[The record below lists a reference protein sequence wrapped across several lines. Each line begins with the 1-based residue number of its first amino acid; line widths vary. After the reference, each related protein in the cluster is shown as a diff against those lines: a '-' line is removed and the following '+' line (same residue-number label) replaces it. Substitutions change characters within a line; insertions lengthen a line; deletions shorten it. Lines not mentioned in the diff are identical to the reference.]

1 MGAYPLLIWIDRCR
15 TLILA
20 AALGLPLY
28 VIGMLYLW
36 NAPETTRIGY
46 APEQPVPFSHALHAG
61 ELGLDCRYCHTTVE
75 TAAFA
80 AIPPTE
86 TCMNCHS
93 IIGKDDVTQSSLLAP
108 VYNSA
113 RSSPA
118 QSIEWV
124 KVHNLP
130 DYVFFDHSAHVTRGV
145 SCVSCHG
152 RVDQM
157 DVVTQVEPLT
167 MAWCLDCHRNPDPH
181 LRPAELATDLDWEPG
196 EDRAVLGARVREENN
211 INPSTDCS
219 TCHR

>member
-15 TLILA
+15 TLLLA

-93 IIGKDDVTQSSLLAP
+93 LIGKDDATQSSLLAP

-113 RSSPA
+113 RSQPA

-130 DYVFFDHSAHVTRGV
+130 DYVYFDHSAHVTRGV